1 MLLAHCPANP
11 ACFLEHMN
19 RSDEIQD
26 HCCYAGTS
34 LWQCPKCSLMFKN
47 LLLVAVGMKDMMVPS
62 KWFSLSPKTTML
74 WRIERTTPQLLPFFE
89 SLV

>member
-1 MLLAHCPANP
+1 
-11 ACFLEHMN
+11 MN

-47 LLLVAVGMKDMMVPS
+47 LLLVALSVKDMMVPS
-62 KWFSLSPKTTML
+62 RCLSLFPQDYHAEEDRKDSTTAA
-74 WRIERTTPQLLPFFE
+74 PCPV